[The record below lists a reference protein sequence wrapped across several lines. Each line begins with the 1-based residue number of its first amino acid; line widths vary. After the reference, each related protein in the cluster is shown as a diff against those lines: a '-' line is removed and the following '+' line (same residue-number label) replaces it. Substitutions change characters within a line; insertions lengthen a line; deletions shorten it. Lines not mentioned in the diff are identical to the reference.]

1 DQDRDVGR
9 RQAVAALSAGRDRC
23 RAFRLNARL
32 PPSST
37 AGDDGGFALNGPLPP
52 PGLFL
57 AQRPDGRTPATDAEP
72 LVVAAHRP
80 DQPFR
85 RRRRAVPAAAARRL
99 LLPPRRPSRAGAP

>member
-1 DQDRDVGR
+1 MPR
-9 RQAVAALSAGRDRC
+9 
-23 RAFRLNARL
+23 FRLNARL

-52 PGLFL
+52 PGLFP

-72 LVVAAHRP
+72 LVVAAHRS
-80 DQPFR
+80 DQPFRR

-99 LLPPRRPSRAGAP
+99 LLPPRRRPSRAGAPEKSRADRRRLGVL